1 MQIATR
7 RYHLM
12 LVRMDELFLD
22 GKSIRPTNQWDA
34 RAEVPQNFRDLNVIT
49 IFKKDTSLK
58 MVTAAMKLKDTHSF
72 ERKAMTN
79 LDSMLKNRDI
89 TLPTKVCLVKSMV
102 FSSSHV
108 WM

>member
-1 MQIATR
+1 
-7 RYHLM
+7 
-12 LVRMDELFLD
+12 MDELFLD

-79 LDSMLKNRDI
+79 LDSMLKSTDSILSTMVR
-89 TLPTKVCLVKSMV
+89 LVKVMV
-102 FSSSHV
+102 MWSVVTYGCGS
-108 WM
+108 WTIIKAEC